1 MVAISRTQS
10 HSIAPTCEQSQRVC
24 RAMSLTVA
32 QWRMPRVARAVSSAV
47 SSVVK
52 MAASEPVGSP

>member
-1 MVAISRTQS
+1 
-10 HSIAPTCEQSQRVC
+10 
-24 RAMSLTVA
+24 MSLTVA